1 VRPADLRISGDEF
14 RRPRFIPSGKTK
26 GREERGVWDSYR
38 CGSREKRAGI
48 EAGAKISPAT
58 VSSEEETVGGDE
70 ADRWVPPVIRGR
82 EEEAVPVRGEN
93 FLGDWPVSCL
103 GRFRSPGPFF
113 IFIFFSS
120 FPFLIFLF
128 ASYIFA

>member
-1 VRPADLRISGDEF
+1 
-14 RRPRFIPSGKTK
+14 
-26 GREERGVWDSYR
+26 VWDSYR

-82 EEEAVPVRGEN
+82 EEEAVPVRGEG
-93 FLGDWPVSCL
+93 FLGHGPVSVL
-103 GRFRSPGPFF
+103 GRRGSPRSFY
-113 IFIFFSS
+113 IFISS
-120 FPFLIFLF
+120 FLFSFSVSLFL
-128 ASYIFA
+128 